1 MGKTIGI
8 IGGMGPLATCDLMEK
23 IIGHTRARRDQ
34 EHIHLYV
41 DCNTNIP
48 DRTEAIL
55 HHGQSPVPELVK
67 SAVRL
72 QTMGADVLVMPCNT
86 AHYFYEQIVPYVDIP
101 LLHMPQEAA
110 ACLHAQG
117 IRRAALLATD
127 GTVCSGVYGK
137 VLAEAGIEVIY
148 PTAEEQKLVMGLI
161 YDCIKVGRP
170 CPYGEEIRRL
180 AKRLWARGAEVL
192 LLACTELPIAFA
204 DLGIA
209 EGTADPT
216 EILAQAAVRRVGAA
230 IC

>member
-1 MGKTIGI
+1 M
-8 IGGMGPLATCDLMEK
+8 
-23 IIGHTRARRDQ
+23 
-34 EHIHLYV
+34 
-41 DCNTNIP
+41 
-48 DRTEAIL
+48 
-55 HHGQSPVPELVK
+55 
-67 SAVRL
+67 
-72 QTMGADVLVMPCNT
+72 
-86 AHYFYEQIVPYVDIP
+86 
-101 LLHMPQEAA
+101 
-110 ACLHAQG
+110 
-117 IRRAALLATD
+117 ATD
-127 GTVCSGVYGK
+127 GTVRSGVYGK

-170 CPYGEEIRRL
+170 CPYGEAIRRL

-230 IC
+230 VC